1 MNTLADEAAVPS
13 QSSCAGADLHLHSHF
28 SDGTWSPTALVEHAV
43 SKGMRYIALSD
54 HDTVDGLAEAQACLA
69 ELARQQS
76 KTLNKSPDFGSAQGS
91 TPSLKPLSEPLSV
104 FLSAPGAALTPELY
118 SGPSSIKSSE
128 LPSELPSE
136 LSSELGS
143 VTAPSAATLTNS
155 GLARLLPKLIN
166 AVEINTVYIDRQG
179 QRQDVHILGYFPD
192 LHSSALHE
200 LLERQKAARFRQLEE
215 TIALINASL
224 SVSACGLERPGP
236 VRLED
241 VLAVSGPA
249 APGKAHLTEALVR
262 LGLAK
267 DLMDAYERF
276 TSSKSPCYAQRRS
289 VNPFEALEALRKAG
303 ALTSIA
309 HPGQAA
315 FMQDLLPKL
324 VAAGLDGIEAYHRVH
339 DEQMVRYY
347 ENYADAK
354 GLFVTGG
361 SDCHGPYLDKESGTF
376 YPSTMGAIKLPE
388 NRLKTFLEKSPIG
401 YCETLSI

>member
-1 MNTLADEAAVPS
+1 LSTIADENAA
-13 QSSCAGADLHLHSHF
+13 SSRTSAALADLHLHSHF

-54 HDTVDGLAEAQACLA
+54 HDTVEGLAEAEACLA
-69 ELARQQS
+69 QFNRQKPGS
-76 KTLNKSPDFGSAQGS
+76 LGNSPEAFSNSPDLSKSPASISNSPEAFSNSPDLCKSPASISNSQDSLNNSPEALGKSPVSILASGS
-91 TPSLKPLSEPLSV
+91 
-104 FLSAPGAALTPELY
+104 LSAA
-118 SGPSSIKSSE
+118 SDR
-128 LPSELPSE
+128 
-136 LSSELGS
+136 
-143 VTAPSAATLTNS
+143 V
-155 GLARLLPKLIN
+155 LPKLIP
-166 AVEINTVYIDRQG
+166 AVEVNTVYIDKQG

-192 LHSSALHE
+192 LHNSALHE

-224 SVSACGLERPGP
+224 RNSGGGLALLGA
-236 VRLED
+236 VGLQD

-276 TSSKSPCYAQRRS
+276 TSSKSPCYVYRQS
-289 VNPFEALEALRKAG
+289 VSPFEALEALQKAG

-309 HPGQAA
+309 HPGQGAY
-315 FMQDLLPKL
+315 MKELLPEL
-324 VAAGLDGIEAYHRVH
+324 VAAGLAGIEAYHRVH
-339 DEQMVRYY
+339 DEPLVLYY
-347 ENYADAK
+347 ENYADAQ
-354 GLFVTGG
+354 GLLVTGG

-388 NRLKTFLEKSPIG
+388 ERLKRFLASSPIG

>member
-1 MNTLADEAAVPS
+1 LSTIADENAA
-13 QSSCAGADLHLHSHF
+13 SSRTSAALADLHLHSHF

-54 HDTVDGLAEAQACLA
+54 HDTVEGLAEAEACLA
-69 ELARQQS
+69 QFNRQKPGS
-76 KTLNKSPDFGSAQGS
+76 LSNSPEAFSNSPDSLNNSPEALGKSPVSILASGS
-91 TPSLKPLSEPLSV
+91 
-104 FLSAPGAALTPELY
+104 LSAA
-118 SGPSSIKSSE
+118 SGR
-128 LPSELPSE
+128 
-136 LSSELGS
+136 
-143 VTAPSAATLTNS
+143 V
-155 GLARLLPKLIN
+155 LPKLIP
-166 AVEINTVYIDRQG
+166 AVEVNTVYIDKQG

-192 LHSSALHE
+192 LHNSALHE

-224 SVSACGLERPGP
+224 RNSGGGLAPHRAVG
-236 VRLED
+236 LQD

-276 TSSKSPCYAQRRS
+276 TSSKSPCYVYRQS
-289 VNPFEALEALRKAG
+289 VSPFEALEALQKAG

-309 HPGQAA
+309 HPGQGAY
-315 FMQDLLPKL
+315 MNDLLPEL
-324 VAAGLDGIEAYHRVH
+324 VAAGLAGIEAYHRVH
-339 DEQMVRYY
+339 DEPLVLYY
-347 ENYADAK
+347 ENYADAQ
-354 GLFVTGG
+354 GLLVTGG

-388 NRLKTFLEKSPIG
+388 ERLKRFLASSPIG